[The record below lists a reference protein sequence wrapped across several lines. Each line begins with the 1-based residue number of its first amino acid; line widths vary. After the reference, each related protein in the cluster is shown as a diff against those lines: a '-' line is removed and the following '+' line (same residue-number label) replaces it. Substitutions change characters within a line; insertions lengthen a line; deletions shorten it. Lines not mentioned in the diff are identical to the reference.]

1 MSTTTT
7 TSRPNFLVIV
17 ADDLGFSDLGAF
29 GGEIRTPNLDSIA
42 HEGLRFTDFHTAS
55 ACSPTRAMLLTGTD
69 HHLAGLGQMAEFTA
83 RVPAYQGKPGYEGHL
98 NNRVVTIAELL
109 RDAGY
114 FTVMSGKWH
123 LGMTPETLPARK
135 GFEKSFALLPGA
147 ANHYN
152 YEPHLTAEK
161 KKSLFGTAESFYV
174 EDEHYIGELPEE
186 FYSSDYFTDRL
197 VKFLESEHAG
207 KEERPFFAYLPFSAP
222 HWPLQAPKEF
232 VETYRGRYDEG
243 PEALRQERLARLK
256 ELKLV
261 SDDVKPHPVV
271 APTAEW
277 SELNDAERVLSARKM
292 EVYAAMVERMD
303 WNIGRV
309 TDWLRETQQ
318 LDNTVILFLSDNG
331 AEGNLIEAVPV
342 FGGEVTKA
350 IAANNYDNSPEN
362 IGRANSYV
370 WYGPRWAQAATAPGR
385 LYKAYTSEG
394 GIRTPAFI
402 RYPGFKRQSAVSH
415 SFADVMDITPTI
427 LDLAQVTHPGSS
439 YKGRPITGLRGHSW
453 LDYLQEKDDTIHPAD
468 HVSGWELF
476 GRRAIRQG
484 EWKAVSIQQIFKP
497 AKWELYNLEEDPGE
511 TNDLAAKHPE
521 RLKILLTHWDEYART
536 TGVIEVKWHSIFR
549 FFWHTLQ
556 QKLEHV

>member
-1 MSTTTT
+1 MNTAPG
-7 TSRPNFLVIV
+7 SRPNFLVIV
-17 ADDLGFSDLGAF
+17 ADDLGFSDIGAF
-29 GGEIRTPNLDSIA
+29 GGEIRTPNLDAIA

-83 RVPAYQGKPGYEGHL
+83 RVPAFQGKPGYEGHL
-98 NNRVVTIAELL
+98 NDRVVTIAELL
-109 RDAGY
+109 RDAEY

-123 LGMTPETLPARK
+123 LGLTPETLPARK
-135 GFEKSFALLPGA
+135 GFEKSFSLLPGA

-152 YEPHLTAEK
+152 YEPHLTAQK

-174 EDEHYIGELPEE
+174 EDDRYLDDLPED

-197 VKFLESEHAG
+197 LEFLGKDHAG
-207 KEERPFFAYLPFSAP
+207 SQQRPFFAYLPFSAP
-222 HWPLQAPKEF
+222 HWPLQAPREI
-232 VETYRGRYDEG
+232 VDTYRGKYNDG
-243 PEALRQERLARLK
+243 PDALRQSRLARLK

-261 SDDVKPHPVV
+261 GHDVEPHPVV
-271 APTAEW
+271 SPETEW
-277 SELNDAERVLSARKM
+277 NSLDAEGRFLSAKKM

-309 TDWLRETQQ
+309 VDWLKETRQF
-318 LDNTVILFLSDNG
+318 DNTVVLFLSDNG

-342 FGGEVTKA
+342 FGKEVSRA
-350 IAANNYDNSPEN
+350 IASNNYNNSPEN

-402 RYPGFKRQSAVSH
+402 RYPGFKRQEGISH
-415 SFADVMDITPTI
+415 TFATVMDITPTI

-439 YKGRPITGLRGHSW
+439 YKGRTVAEPRGHSW
-453 LDYLQEKDDTIHPAD
+453 LDYLQEKDNAIHPPD
-468 HVSGWELF
+468 HVTGWELF
-476 GRRAIRQG
+476 GRKAIRQG
-484 EWKAVSIQQIFKP
+484 TWKAVSIRQIFRS
-497 AKWELYNLEEDPGE
+497 AKWQLYNLEDDPGE
-511 TNDLAAKHPE
+511 TKDLAKTDPD
-521 RLKILLTHWDEYART
+521 RLNTLLKYWDEYVRS
-536 TGVIEVKWHSIFR
+536 TGVIEVRWYGFFR
-549 FFWHTLQ
+549 FFWHTLR
-556 QKLEHV
+556 QKLKHA

>member
-1 MSTTTT
+1 MSTTTQ
-7 TSRPNFLVIV
+7 RPNFLVIV
-17 ADDLGFSDLGAF
+17 ADDLGFSDIGAF

-42 HEGLRFTDFHTAS
+42 LDGLRFTDFHTAS

-69 HHLAGLGQMAEFTA
+69 HHLAGLGQMAEFMS
-83 RVPAYQGKPGYEGHL
+83 RVPAYHGKPGYEGHL
-98 NNRVVTIAELL
+98 NNRVVTLAELL
-109 RDAGY
+109 RDGGY

-123 LGMTPETLPARK
+123 LGLAPETFPSKK

-152 YEPHLTAEK
+152 YEPHLSGET

-174 EDEHYIGELPEE
+174 EDDRYINDLPKE

-197 VKFLESEHAG
+197 VEFLGNEDASNQQ
-207 KEERPFFAYLPFSAP
+207 RPFFAYLPFSAP
-222 HWPLQAPKEF
+222 HWPLQAPQEIID
-232 VETYRGRYDEG
+232 TYQGKYDEG
-243 PEALRQERLARLK
+243 PEALRQARLARLK
-256 ELKLV
+256 ELNLV
-261 SDDVKPHPVV
+261 GHDVEPHPVI
-271 APTAEW
+271 AENAAW
-277 SELNDAERVLSARKM
+277 NDLDTEGRLLSARKM

-309 TDWLRETQQ
+309 IDWLKESQQ
-318 LDNTVILFLSDNG
+318 LDNTVIIFLSDNG

-342 FGGEVTKA
+342 FGTEVAKA

-402 RYPGFKRQSAVSH
+402 RYPGLKRQSGISH
-415 SFADVMDITPTI
+415 SFATVMDITPTI
-427 LDLAQVTHPGSS
+427 LELAQVTHPGSS
-439 YKGRPITGLRGHSW
+439 YKGRDITEVRGHSW
-453 LDYLQEKDDTIHPAD
+453 LDYLQEKDTTIHPPD
-468 HVSGWELF
+468 HVTGWELF

-484 EWKAVSIQQIFKP
+484 DWKAVSIRQIFIP
-497 AKWELYNLEEDPGE
+497 AKWELYNLAVDPGE
-511 TNDLAAKHPE
+511 INDLAGVYPD
-521 RLKILLTHWDEYART
+521 RLKILLTHWDEYARS
-536 TGVIEVKWHSIFR
+536 TGVVEVKWYSFFS

-556 QKLEHV
+556 RKLKHA